1 MKKTKVKLAIKLLV
15 GVTYI
20 LMIAVNGLANALPI
34 NGMNTGEVSDA
45 YPNLFAPA
53 GITFSIWGLI
63 YILLA
68 IYTLYQAGLFQ
79 RKEGEGNAA
88 LLNRVGL
95 LFSFSSLANAA
106 WIFAWHYQIMPLSVI
121 LMLAILRSLIL
132 INQAIDKEQLSLKEK
147 FLICLPFS
155 VYFGWITVATIANV
169 TTLLVSTGWG
179 RFGLTES
186 TWTIILLIVGT
197 ILGGFTTLKTKK
209 LGYGCVLI
217 WAYWGIWIRHTSE
230 SGFSGQY
237 GMVVATVLVCIALL
251 TAAVL
256 YLVYTERKRSHTES
270 R

>member
-1 MKKTKVKLAIKLLV
+1 MSIKLLV
-15 GVTYI
+15 GITYI
-20 LMIAVNGLANALPI
+20 MMIAVNGLANALPI
-34 NGMNTGEVSDA
+34 NGMNTGAVSDA

-79 RKEGEGNAA
+79 RKEGEGNGA

-95 LFSFSSLANAA
+95 LFSLSSLANAA
-106 WIFAWHYQIMPLSVI
+106 WIFAWHYQMIPLSVI
-121 LMLAILRSLIL
+121 LMTAILLFLIM

-155 VYFGWITVATIANV
+155 VYFGWITVAMIANV

-179 RFGLTES
+179 RFGLAES
-186 TWTIILLIVGT
+186 TWTILLLIVGVV
-197 ILGGFTTLKTKK
+197 LGGFTTVKTKK

-217 WAYWGIWIRHTSE
+217 WAYFGIWIKHTSE

-237 GMVVATVLVCIALL
+237 GSVITTVLVCLALFL
-251 TAAVL
+251 AVVL
-256 YLVYTERKRSHTES
+256 YLIYSERKTSHTES